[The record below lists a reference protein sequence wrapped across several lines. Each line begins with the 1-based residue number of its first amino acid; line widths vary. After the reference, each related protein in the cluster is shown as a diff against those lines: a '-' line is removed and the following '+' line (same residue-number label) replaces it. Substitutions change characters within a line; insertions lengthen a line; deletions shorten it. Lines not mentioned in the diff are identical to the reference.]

1 MSKVPPKVRKL
12 DLAPSNRGSCKDC
25 GQLLPEGSMRVIY
38 QTNSQWH
45 DGFDDNPVHPTC
57 GHGVKDL
64 SMIANLGEMRYS
76 DQLLLL
82 EHIGHKVSK
91 NAVGGEQNR
100 LCDRVWTKVDELL
113 DHNKKKEMTTF
124 MEYNGMRIERVA
136 KPKNKYELAYEVAD
150 ALLFG
155 KPGPCPV
162 CDGVGTLRA
171 SFAATE
177 QHTTVRCHG
186 LVGGTTKCEFGCNDA
201 RAFGAAG
208 VRRERVE
215 IPPDLFKKKS
225 FFQGYEL
232 PASVQALPGGP
243 PAAASTATAAAV
255 VAAGPGKKR
264 KKSKNEGVAG
274 SAAAAAA
281 PPKRTKLKGNEE
293 SLQVHAEAPQG
304 KIYIGEGG
312 TCAYNITLTQADLS
326 SGVNKFYI
334 LQLLVR
340 CPLPNFFTIS
350 FLELF
355 LSIFNCKHGVGL
367 VGEIGRRVQLLD
379 EVGAYGRD
387 SKVRERQNRQRSWN
401 HDTRLRRCQGCHQR
415 L

>member
-1 MSKVPPKVRKL
+1 MSKVPPKQRRL

-25 GQLLPEGSMRVIY
+25 GGLLPEGSMRVIY

-57 GHGVKDL
+57 GHGIKDI
-64 SMIANLGEMRYS
+64 SMIANLGEMRYA

-91 NAVGGEQNR
+91 NAVGGEQNQ
-100 LCDRVWTKVDELL
+100 LCDQVWTKADELL
-113 DHNKKKEMTTF
+113 AHNKKKEMTTF
-124 MEYNGMRIERVA
+124 MEYNGMRIERVSKA
-136 KPKNKYELAYEVAD
+136 KNKFELAYEVAD

-177 QHTTVRCHG
+177 RQVTVRCHG
-186 LVGGTTKCEFGCNDA
+186 LVGGTTKCEFGCNEP
-201 RAFGAAG
+201 RPFGAAG

-225 FFQGYEL
+225 FFKDYEL

-243 PAAASTATAAAV
+243 PAASAAAAPPE
-255 VAAGPGKKR
+255 AAAAGKKR
-264 KKSKNEGVAG
+264 KNSKNTAG
-274 SAAAAAA
+274 SAAA
-281 PPKRTKLKGNEE
+281 PKRTKLKGNEE

-340 CPLPNFFTIS
+340 YP
-350 FLELF
+350 FLH
-355 LSIFNCKHGVGL
+355 LSLHRHCRFVLDACNVHSTCGIF
-367 VGEIGRRVQLLD
+367 
-379 EVGAYGRD
+379 
-387 SKVRERQNRQRSWN
+387 
-401 HDTRLRRCQGCHQR
+401 
-415 L
+415 

>member
-1 MSKVPPKVRKL
+1 MSKVPPKMRRL

-25 GQLLPEGSMRVIY
+25 GGLMPEGSLRVIY

-45 DGFDDNPVHPTC
+45 DGFDDVPVHPSC
-57 GHGVKDL
+57 SHGVKDV

-82 EHIGHKVSK
+82 EHIGHKLSK
-91 NAVGGEQNR
+91 NHVGGPQNQA
-100 LCDRVWTKVDELL
+100 CDAVWGKADELL
-113 DHNKKKEMTTF
+113 QHNKKKEMTTF
-124 MEYNGMRIERVA
+124 MEYNGLRIERVSKA
-136 KPKNKYELAYEVAD
+136 KNKFELAYEVAD

-171 SFAATE
+171 CFAATE
-177 QHTTVRCHG
+177 QQVTVRCHG
-186 LVGGTTKCEFGCNDA
+186 LVGGTTRCEFGCNEA
-201 RAFGAAG
+201 RVFGAMG

-215 IPPDLFKKKS
+215 IPPTLYKNKS

-243 PAAASTATAAAV
+243 PASAAV
-255 VAAGPGKKR
+255 AEAPAAEAPGKKR
-264 KKSKNEGVAG
+264 KTSKNGAG
-274 SAAAAAA
+274 GTSAAA
-281 PPKRTKLKGNEE
+281 PPKRTKLQGNEE

-304 KIYIGEGG
+304 KIHIGEGG

-340 CPLPNFFTIS
+340 LRIRSIS
-350 FLELF
+350 SVELF
-355 LSIFNCKHGVGL
+355 LNSGTVSRKNPAAGTAFGQN
-367 VGEIGRRVQLLD
+367 
-379 EVGAYGRD
+379 GA
-387 SKVRERQNRQRSWN
+387 VLERLESQRKAKRAEKLERWCMIS
-401 HDTRLRRCQGCHQR
+401 TM
-415 L
+415 

>member
-1 MSKVPPKVRKL
+1 MCSGSWTGLGCTMSKVPPKLRKL

-25 GQLLPEGSMRVIY
+25 GQLMPEGSMRVIY

-57 GHGVKDL
+57 GHGVKDV

-91 NAVGGEQNR
+91 NAVGGEQNQ
-100 LCDRVWTKVDELL
+100 LCDRVWGKVDELL

-171 SFAATE
+171 SFSATE
-177 QHTTVRCHG
+177 QQVTVRCHG
-186 LVGGTTKCEFGCNDA
+186 LVGGTTKCEFGCNEA
-201 RAFGAAG
+201 RVFGAAG

-232 PASVQALPGGP
+232 PTTVQSLPGGP
-243 PAAASTATAAAV
+243 PAAATAAAAPT
-255 VAAGPGKKR
+255 AAAAGKKR
-264 KKSKNEGVAG
+264 KNSKNEGASAG
-274 SAAAAAA
+274 AGAGAAA
-281 PPKRTKLKGNEE
+281 PPKRKKLTGKEE

-312 TCAYNITLTQADLS
+312 TCAYNITLTQTDLS

-340 CPLPNFFTIS
+340 SPFPHAS
-350 FLELF
+350 FHQF
-355 LSIFNCKHGVGL
+355 LRIVPPPNCKNGVGL
-367 VGEIGRRVQLLD
+367 LGKIGRRVQLLD
-379 EVGAYGRD
+379 EMGPHGRGSD
-387 SKVRERQNRQRSWN
+387 TQNWQRSWDN
-401 HDTRLRRCQGCHQR
+401 DSRL
-415 L
+415 